1 MGKSI
6 KTKNVLVV
14 AHGLGRGRTWEVVA
28 MGCEVSFR
36 HSENVLKFIV
46 ILDAQLCGK
55 VIEM

>member
-14 AHGLGRGRTWEVVA
+14 AYGLGRDRTWKVIA
-28 MGCEVSFR
+28 MRCEIYFW
-36 HSENVLKFIV
+36 HSEKVLKFIV

-55 VIEM
+55 VTET